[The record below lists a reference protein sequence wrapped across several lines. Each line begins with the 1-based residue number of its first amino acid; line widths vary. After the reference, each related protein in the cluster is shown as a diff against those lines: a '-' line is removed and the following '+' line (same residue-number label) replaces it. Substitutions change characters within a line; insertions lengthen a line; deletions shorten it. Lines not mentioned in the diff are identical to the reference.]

1 MFIFYFLAFL
11 IRFSCLLSRIV
22 DGRIIDSFSMEKNI
36 EEHFRRNKFVDSFL
50 DGIGEKELG
59 LSTE

>member
-22 DGRIIDSFSMEKNI
+22 NGRIIDSFSMEKNI
-36 EEHFRRNKFVDSFL
+36 EHFRRNKFVDSFL
-50 DGIGEKELG
+50 NGIGEKEL
-59 LSTE
+59 

>member
-36 EEHFRRNKFVDSFL
+36 EHFRRNKFVDSFL